1 MSERPSVLPPSVS
14 PRLNAAIVGGGQAC
28 VAILR
33 LVQDDALSHL
43 RMAIQGVADVNPNRR
58 GIRAA
63 REQGVPLV
71 TTDYREL
78 YDIEGLDLIIEVT
91 GKTEIRDDIERNRP
105 REVAF
110 FGHVAAR
117 LFWEVHQAQRAVIKE
132 RTAMRQQLEQEHP
145 WLAQVFDSIPDEIVV
160 LDLEHVVRDANAA
173 FLKNNGLHIGDV
185 QGCHCY
191 EIDQKVRGECSVV
204 EQDCPFN
211 VAVRDK
217 RPESVVRKHYD
228 AEGRARYAAIVAG
241 PVLGRDGDVVGVV
254 EMTRNI
260 TGRIRLEQD
269 LKAKEVQLEQILD
282 YAPLAAYVKNRQGQY
297 LQVNSA
303 ACDMFGTRR
312 RDIIG
317 KTDRE
322 VFDRALADQ
331 LRRGDGE
338 VLEQGTHISFDMDVD
353 LPAGRAFLSTTKFPL
368 VDRGERVSAVCG
380 LSKDYTAQKE
390 VEAALALTQEY
401 LQNIVDHSPVMIITT
416 DLAANVVAFN
426 QGAEAGLG
434 YSADEVVGKP
444 AAMFYRDSDER
455 ERLLRRIDRDGEV
468 REYDTVL
475 LKKDGSAL
483 PVSINLSELKDSAGR
498 TIGTVGMSRDISQRK
513 ALLNQIIQSERLAAV
528 GRLAAGV
535 AHEIN
540 NPLAVI
546 GEIGG
551 YLTDLVE
558 GIAETDHEGLIN
570 ALQKWLPRLNAQV
583 KRGQSVTHRMLRFG
597 RKAEE
602 ADVTVV
608 EVNAALDEML
618 PFVQKEAKLANV
630 ALERDYEEELPQ
642 VRVEEMQLQEIFLNL
657 ITNAIQALK
666 AQGSGKIKLTTRYKN
681 GKVRIRVKDNGPG
694 IPEEVKDRLFDPFV
708 TTKPPGQGTGLG
720 LSICYG
726 IVKRYDGEIRVESK
740 PDEGAAFTVILPAW
754 VEPVATPSPP
764 AVESD

>member
-1 MSERPSVLPPSVS
+1 MTERPSVLPPSIGR
-14 PRLNAAIVGGGQAC
+14 RLNAAIVGGGQAC

-43 RMAIQGVADVNPNRR
+43 RMVIQGVADVNPDRR
-58 GIRAA
+58 GMRAA

-71 TTDYREL
+71 TTDYRDL
-78 YDIEGLDLIIEVT
+78 YEIDGLDLIIEVT

-105 REVAF
+105 RHLAF
-110 FGHVAAR
+110 LGHVAAR
-117 LFWEVHQAQRAVIKE
+117 LFWEVHQAQQAIIIE

-145 WLAQVFDSIPDEIVV
+145 WLAQVFDSIPDEIMV
-160 LDLEHVVRDANAA
+160 LDLDHVVRDANAA
-173 FLKNNGLHIGDV
+173 FLNNNGLCIGDV

-191 EIDQKVRGECSVV
+191 DVDQKVRGECSVV
-204 EQDCPFN
+204 EEDCPFN

-217 RPESVVRKHYD
+217 RAESVVRKHYD
-228 AEGRARYAAIVAG
+228 VDGRARYAAIVAG
-241 PVLGRDGDVVGVV
+241 PVLGRDGEVVGVV
-254 EMTRNI
+254 EMTRDI

-269 LKAKEVQLEQILD
+269 LKAKEAQLEQILD
-282 YAPLAAYVKNRQGQY
+282 HAPLAAYVKNRQGQY

-303 ACDMFGTRR
+303 ACEMFGARR
-312 RDIIG
+312 RDILG

-331 LRRGDGE
+331 LRRGDGD
-338 VLEQGTHISFDMDVD
+338 VLEQGTHTSFDMDVD
-353 LPAGRAFLSTTKFPL
+353 LPAGRAFLSTIKFPL

-380 LSKDYTAQKE
+380 LSKDDTAQKE

-401 LQNIVDHSPVMIITT
+401 LQNIVDHSPLMIITT
-416 DLAANVVAFN
+416 DLDANVVAFN
-426 QGAEAGLG
+426 QGAEAAMG
-434 YSADEVVGKP
+434 YEANEVVGQP
-444 AAMFYRDSDER
+444 AAMFYREGEER
-455 ERLLRRIDRDGEV
+455 ETLLRRIDQDKAV

-475 LKKDGSAL
+475 IRKDGSEL
-483 PVSINLSELKDSAGR
+483 PVSINLSELRDSAGR
-498 TIGTVGMSRDISQRK
+498 RIGTVGMARDISQRK
-513 ALLNQIIQSERLAAV
+513 ALLEQVIQSERLAAV

-551 YLTDLVE
+551 FLTDLVE
-558 GIAETDHEGLIN
+558 GIAETDHQGLID

-597 RKAEE
+597 RKAE

-608 EVNAALDEML
+608 EVNPALDEML

-630 ALERDYEEELPQ
+630 TLERDYEEGLPQ

-666 AQGSGKIKLTTRYKN
+666 AQGSGTIKLTTRFKK
-681 GKVRIRVKDNGPG
+681 GKVRVQVKDNGPG
-694 IPEEVKDRLFDPFV
+694 ILDEVKDRLFDPFV

-740 PDEGAAFTVILPAW
+740 PDEGATFTVILPAW
-754 VEPVATPSPP
+754 VEPVSTPVPP